1 MPAAQPVSVPVVPLA
16 QIVRRMGLHHLDI
29 TGAHVK
35 ADGLPQGPFEL
46 VDGTAS
52 TMAYPCLWNH
62 DDTRERRLRVDPD
75 SHCRIRQ
82 VRGRIP
88 ATLTERA
95 ELRWATATR
104 AHYGCDLRFNSQS
117 IIVAM
122 TEQLTLR
129 GRAWPW
135 PSVVFDDPQH
145 EVVFALW
152 ANSTLGLVCHWWM
165 SNKSQIG
172 RGTTTVT
179 SIPAMAVLDV
189 RQLSDDRLMKAAA
202 QFETVKD
209 RRFLPF
215 DQLDEDEARAD
226 LDRRLLVSVLGLPG
240 GLCEPN
246 GAMERLRRKLS
257 IEPRQ
262 PQYACTLAS
271 RLAKVRQQSCVG
283 TRQATS
289 AKTQVRTGSYELA
302 IGDSDVTP
310 PIRDGCSPP
319 EMGARAHL
327 WRKAKKYC
335 AVECAY
341 PFMQELQRSLRKAR
355 DAGYSCI
362 AGHPASGQ
370 PLL

>member
-1 MPAAQPVSVPVVPLA
+1 
-16 QIVRRMGLHHLDI
+16 
-29 TGAHVK
+29 
-35 ADGLPQGPFEL
+35 
-46 VDGTAS
+46 
-52 TMAYPCLWNH
+52 
-62 DDTRERRLRVDPD
+62 
-75 SHCRIRQ
+75 
-82 VRGRIP
+82 
-88 ATLTERA
+88 
-95 ELRWATATR
+95 
-104 AHYGCDLRFNSQS
+104 
-117 IIVAM
+117 
-122 TEQLTLR
+122 
-129 GRAWPW
+129 
-135 PSVVFDDPQH
+135 
-145 EVVFALW
+145 
-152 ANSTLGLVCHWWM
+152 
-165 SNKSQIG
+165 
-172 RGTTTVT
+172 
-179 SIPAMAVLDV
+179 MAVLDV

-271 RLAKVRQQSCVG
+271 RLAKDRQQSCVG

-289 AKTQVRTGSYELA
+289 AKTQVRTASYELA